1 MTVRWTEEEKTLLN
15 MKKIIA
21 AVWRMNSEQMRFYCR
36 KLQKKQ
42 LGILPGRLGSVFLK
56 KLEWISV
63 QETGQAAKIWPQ
75 LMKDTECLLKL
86 IHCDL
91 DERGWLTAL
100 PKLETQQK
108 TYFKTE
114 LGAAFILDLKE
125 KLGIDMPAEKK
136 PYSRKVPA
144 KNDLPATCL
153 DEKKELEKIAGWLME
168 STGGQSTEPEKKK
181 EIFFTERF
189 RKAVVMSFAC
199 MSACFMC
206 VWLHGQIGRNMD
218 QWSLHQMKVSA
229 SGNAEV
235 PLVKNLETGTAT
247 DVKKQQKDTSPAV
260 KKIKIQPEDGR
271 RSRPEKLPQYKKMS
285 KEYPKL
291 YGWLQIPGTQIDF
304 PVMRAEGD
312 RNFYLDHD
320 FSGMESAE
328 GALFVDEKNS
338 IYPPDGNTVVYG
350 HNMKNGHMFG
360 TLKMYLDEEFFRE
373 HRKIHFD
380 TVYETGIYEVVAV
393 LKTRILN
400 ENEPGFRYYRFFQ
413 YQTKEEF
420 QECQDFVEKNRIF
433 ETGTDLQYGDQ
444 ILMLSTCEY
453 SQENGR
459 LVVVARKS
467 CALE

>member
-1 MTVRWTEEEKTLLN
+1 
-15 MKKIIA
+15 
-21 AVWRMNSEQMRFYCR
+21 
-36 KLQKKQ
+36 
-42 LGILPGRLGSVFLK
+42 
-56 KLEWISV
+56 
-63 QETGQAAKIWPQ
+63 
-75 LMKDTECLLKL
+75 
-86 IHCDL
+86 
-91 DERGWLTAL
+91 
-100 PKLETQQK
+100 
-108 TYFKTE
+108 
-114 LGAAFILDLKE
+114 
-125 KLGIDMPAEKK
+125 
-136 PYSRKVPA
+136 
-144 KNDLPATCL
+144 
-153 DEKKELEKIAGWLME
+153 
-168 STGGQSTEPEKKK
+168 
-181 EIFFTERF
+181 
-189 RKAVVMSFAC
+189 
-199 MSACFMC
+199 
-206 VWLHGQIGRNMD
+206 
-218 QWSLHQMKVSA
+218 
-229 SGNAEV
+229 
-235 PLVKNLETGTAT
+235 
-247 DVKKQQKDTSPAV
+247 
-260 KKIKIQPEDGR
+260 
-271 RSRPEKLPQYKKMS
+271 
-285 KEYPKL
+285 
-291 YGWLQIPGTQIDF
+291 
-304 PVMRAEGD
+304 MRAEGD